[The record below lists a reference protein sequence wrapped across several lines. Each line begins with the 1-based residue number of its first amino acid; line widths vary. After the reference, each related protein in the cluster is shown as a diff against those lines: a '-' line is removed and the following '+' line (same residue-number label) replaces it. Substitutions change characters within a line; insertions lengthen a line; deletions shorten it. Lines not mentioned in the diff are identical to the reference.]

1 MVTSFY
7 QRPASRVY
15 SFASFNLRNLLYLI
29 IALGPEYV
37 GKGYGKQILRLLLE
51 YCASTMGSEEF
62 YYSTQAVNQAS
73 RALAL
78 SCGFSYH
85 HSEQRIDLQSGEP
98 YELEV
103 YHKKL

>member
-1 MVTSFY
+1 
-7 QRPASRVY
+7 
-15 SFASFNLRNLLYLI
+15 
-29 IALGPEYV
+29 
-37 GKGYGKQILRLLLE
+37 
-51 YCASTMGSEEF
+51 MGGEEF

-85 HSEQRIDLQSGEP
+85 HSEQRINLQSGEP